1 MSTLVIDNK
10 TLTLSQ
16 QGECIKIASD
26 ESGPKTIPFS
36 HIKRVV
42 ISSNVNIQ
50 SRLLRTLASKD
61 ISVAFINPRKP
72 QEYGLLQGSG
82 HNDAARKIR
91 QLKASQSISTC
102 RQISCYLVIE
112 KITAQHQMLK
122 QAAPDKAQ
130 CQYAIIRTLPV
141 LENALQRLQSGE
153 NLELNTIRGLEGS
166 AAAAYFNAYKCLFP
180 ESFNFTHRNRRP
192 PRDPVNALLS
202 LSYTLADSIACQR
215 LQSVGLE
222 LMIGFY
228 HQLSWSRHSLSSDVI
243 EPVRPQ
249 IDEWVRLLIARQHI
263 RIHHF
268 EQNDDAC
275 LLKKQGRQIYY
286 ALWEQEIRSQLT
298 KMIDDCIRNI
308 DSLMGEKNG

>member
-1 MSTLVIDNK
+1 MSTLIIDNK
-10 TLTLSQ
+10 TLSLSQ
-16 QGECIKIASD
+16 QGECIKIASE
-26 ESGPKTIPFS
+26 ESAPKTIPFT

-42 ISSNVNIQ
+42 ICSNVNIQ

-82 HNDAARKIR
+82 HNDAIRKIR
-91 QLKASQSISTC
+91 QLNASQNIATC
-102 RQISCYLVIE
+102 RQISRYLVIE
-112 KITAQHQMLK
+112 KITGQHQLLK

-130 CQYAIIRTLPV
+130 CQYTIIKTLPV
-141 LENALQRLQSGE
+141 LENALQKLQTIES
-153 NLELNTIRGLEGS
+153 LDLNSIRGLEGS
-166 AAAAYFNAYKCLFP
+166 AAAAYFMAYRCLFP
-180 ESFNFTHRNRRP
+180 ESFNFTQRNRRP
-192 PRDPVNALLS
+192 PKDPVNALLS
-202 LSYTLADSIACQR
+202 LSYTLADSIACQC
-215 LQSVGLE
+215 LQTVGLD

-249 IDEWVRLLIARQHI
+249 IDEWVRLLIARQQI
-263 RIHHF
+263 RLHHF

-286 ALWEQEIRSQLT
+286 LLWEQEMKAPLK
-298 KMIDDCIRNI
+298 KMIDDCIQHIVN
-308 DSLMGEKNG
+308 LMGEENG